1 MILMMCRMFL
11 KQLQNTYYQLLGYI
25 DYFDCNLL
33 IHQLFYPLPLALLLN
48 TQDYMQNLNYYLNQ
62 SLCAH
67 LLQLVFL
74 NNNLNANYWL

>member
-1 MILMMCRMFL
+1 MILMMCQTFL

-33 IHQLFYPLPLALLLN
+33 THQLFYPLPLALLSNTKDCMLN
-48 TQDYMQNLNYYLNQ
+48 LHYYLNQ

-67 LLQLVFL
+67 LLPLAFL
-74 NNNLNANYWL
+74 NNNLNANYLL